1 MRGILQNPKKGQW
14 GDNQISVEERVQGKL
29 LRYYSSV
36 SKTGKKFSLVNS
48 NPSVYDQVKSLVKLI
63 IAVHRILAAVG
74 KIHNQFELRYM
85 NKQLDLHY

>member
-14 GDNQISVEERVQGKL
+14 GDNQISVEERVQGQL

-48 NPSVYDQVKSLVKLI
+48 NPSVYD
-63 IAVHRILAAVG
+63 
-74 KIHNQFELRYM
+74 
-85 NKQLDLHY
+85 

>member
-14 GDNQISVEERVQGKL
+14 GDNQISVEERVQGQL

-36 SKTGKKFSLVNS
+36 SKTGKTGI
-48 NPSVYDQVKSLVKLI
+48 PPVYDSVKSLVKLI
-63 IAVHRILAAVG
+63 IAVHRMLAAVG
-74 KIHNQFELRYM
+74 KIHNQFEFRCM